1 MVRSTAGVAGAL
13 ALALLLVGGCSR
25 DGDDQA
31 QAVGSGVVPGSSAS
45 VAPGAAQPADGTTG
59 GNPTP
64 AGQPA
69 DSEASPLPPPS
80 RPAGVAAPDLSA
92 LRVGSI
98 TATVTKGGSGPC
110 YGLTSEDGVAWSV
123 YSKKPVP
130 IAKGDRVQARITP
143 GKTPVDCGSG
153 KPATLDRVMIGTD

>member
-1 MVRSTAGVAGAL
+1 MLRSTAGVL
-13 ALALLLVGGCSR
+13 ALALLLVGGCS
-25 DGDDQA
+25 DDSDDPA
-31 QAVGSGVVPGSSAS
+31 SANGSGVVPGADAS
-45 VAPGAAQPADGTTG
+45 VAPSAPQPPGAVGD
-59 GNPTP
+59 NPVP

-80 RPAGVAAPDLSA
+80 RPAGVAAPDLSS

-110 YGLTSEDGVAWSV
+110 YGLLSEDGVAWSV

-130 IAKGDRVQARITP
+130 ITKGDHVQARITP

-153 KPATLDRVMIGTD
+153 RSATLDRVMIGTD

>member
-13 ALALLLVGGCSR
+13 TLALLMVGGCSR
-25 DGDDQA
+25 DDEPVAAGD
-31 QAVGSGVVPGSSAS
+31 SGVAPGVSAS
-45 VAPGAAQPADGTTG
+45 VAPGASQPTG
-59 GNPTP
+59 GAPGDNPVP

-80 RPAGVAAPDLSA
+80 RPAGVTAPDLSS

-98 TATVTKGGSGPC
+98 TATVTKGGGGPC
-110 YGLTSEDGVAWSV
+110 YGLKSADGVAWSV

-130 IAKGDRVQARITP
+130 LAKGDRVQARITP